1 MKSLTLE
8 KLTCA
13 QGQAPGGIALAVFLL
28 SNLFKPYSTLTL
40 SLKLTL
46 ERRLTELLVVEL
58 WLVYRVRRPVV
69 DESCKEFT

>member
-1 MKSLTLE
+1 MLKA
-8 KLTCA
+8 KLLVVELWLFFT
-13 QGQAPGGIALAVFLL
+13 QFLL
-28 SNLFKPYSTLTL
+28 TNLFKPYSTLTL
-40 SLKLTL
+40 TLKLTL